1 MKLAREFVKA
11 AKKKMPR
18 AIPKQ
23 RSPFLLPSVN
33 DNNDNNNNNNNNK
46 PLLKMDKKPQC
57 IDSREFAAWK
67 INQQL
72 DSIDRI
78 KKSTP
83 KIIDITLQDEILING
98 RIQQINGTTNIEVSF
113 NHETNRYENPLVEG
127 YLQRLDFS
135 VNQLK
140 SQIKLIEQG
149 KTAEKAKVTRE
160 MVSVLTFNHLVE
172 TYASRKGINIES
184 YDLETLSK
192 QFTPGYIELF
202 LKFSNDNVDKLIE
215 YSWGDRFTP
224 FINGVTT
231 DYTSEYLNNYH
242 KVKMN
247 KPSFKTIV
255 DFAEAA
261 DIGGV
266 EYLKPVAA
274 IIDQFTTEECPLI
287 IIKGQNV
294 EKMLIRLDF
303 LLDENYKHDETQ
315 EIIMNLVNHPTVTP
329 GQISSLR
336 SYMQDKNDEW
346 IQQITKD
353 MPIETQNEKF
363 LFYCETDN
371 YLIDTYVYTK
381 YKR

>member
-1 MKLAREFVKA
+1 
-11 AKKKMPR
+11 
-18 AIPKQ
+18 
-23 RSPFLLPSVN
+23 
-33 DNNDNNNNNNNNK
+33 
-46 PLLKMDKKPQC
+46 
-57 IDSREFAAWK
+57 
-67 INQQL
+67 
-72 DSIDRI
+72 
-78 KKSTP
+78 
-83 KIIDITLQDEILING
+83 
-98 RIQQINGTTNIEVSF
+98 
-113 NHETNRYENPLVEG
+113 
-127 YLQRLDFS
+127 
-135 VNQLK
+135 
-140 SQIKLIEQG
+140 
-149 KTAEKAKVTRE
+149 
-160 MVSVLTFNHLVE
+160 VE